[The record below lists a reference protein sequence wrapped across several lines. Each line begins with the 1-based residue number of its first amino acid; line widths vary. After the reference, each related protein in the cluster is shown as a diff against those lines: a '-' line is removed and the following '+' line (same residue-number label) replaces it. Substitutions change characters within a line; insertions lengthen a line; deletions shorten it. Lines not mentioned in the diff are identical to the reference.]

1 LRIWDGRGE
10 GYLDAADAIRI
21 EGRRITAVGRGR
33 ELSSGAEVRELD
45 GATALPGL
53 IDAHVHLTLDPEV
66 GSVAEQLERP
76 QGEIVQQMQV
86 RATAMLRAGITTARD
101 LGGGAWLELE
111 LRDRIAQGACL
122 GPRLLCAGQPVT
134 SPRGHCH
141 FWGGEASDEAGMRS
155 VVQRQVEHG
164 ADWIK
169 VMATGGVLTRG
180 SSSRQPQFDAEQLGF
195 VVDEAQRHGRRV
207 AAHCH
212 ATSGIRSAAEA
223 GVATIEHCSW
233 AGDEGFGSD
242 LDPDVVGL
250 IAERGSWVSPTVNA
264 GWRRFLDGGE
274 RGQRFADGMRQ
285 CFRELRR
292 AGVRLVAS
300 TDAGIPNVRH
310 DGLPAALQVF
320 AELAEL
326 SPVET
331 LRAATSDAAL
341 ALGIAEVTGALEPG
355 LEADLLVSDGDPLS
369 DLAALERPLAVM
381 AAGRAA
387 LGTP

>member
-1 LRIWDGRGE
+1 
-10 GYLDAADAIRI
+10 
-21 EGRRITAVGRGR
+21 
-33 ELSSGAEVRELD
+33 
-45 GATALPGL
+45 
-53 IDAHVHLTLDPEV
+53 
-66 GSVAEQLERP
+66 
-76 QGEIVQQMQV
+76 
-86 RATAMLRAGITTARD
+86 
-101 LGGGAWLELE
+101 
-111 LRDRIAQGACL
+111 
-122 GPRLLCAGQPVT
+122 
-134 SPRGHCH
+134 
-141 FWGGEASDEAGMRS
+141 
-155 VVQRQVEHG
+155 
-164 ADWIK
+164 
-169 VMATGGVLTRG
+169 
-180 SSSRQPQFDAEQLGF
+180 
-195 VVDEAQRHGRRV
+195 
-207 AAHCH
+207 
-212 ATSGIRSAAEA
+212 
-223 GVATIEHCSW
+223 
-233 AGDEGFGSD
+233 
-242 LDPDVVGL
+242 VVGL